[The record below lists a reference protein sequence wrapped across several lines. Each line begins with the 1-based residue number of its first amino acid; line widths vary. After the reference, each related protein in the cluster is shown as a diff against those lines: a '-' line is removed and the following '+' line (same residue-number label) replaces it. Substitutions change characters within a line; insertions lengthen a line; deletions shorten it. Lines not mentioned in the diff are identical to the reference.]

1 MDFQRLAKQVII
13 RLPTNIKKLEE
24 DELNK
29 IVGAYVN
36 THDDFI
42 ELKKWIRYL
51 VNDKSV
57 SFSNRTI
64 TYSEFLNGR
73 NSY

>member
-13 RLPTNIKKLEE
+13 RLPTNIEKLEE

-29 IVGAYVN
+29 IVGTYVT
-36 THDDFI
+36 THEDFI
-42 ELKKWIRYL
+42 ELKKWIRHL
-51 VNDKSV
+51 INDKAV

-64 TYSEFLNGR
+64 TYAEFLNGR
-73 NSY
+73 QSY

>member
-64 TYSEFLNGR
+64 TYAEFLNGR